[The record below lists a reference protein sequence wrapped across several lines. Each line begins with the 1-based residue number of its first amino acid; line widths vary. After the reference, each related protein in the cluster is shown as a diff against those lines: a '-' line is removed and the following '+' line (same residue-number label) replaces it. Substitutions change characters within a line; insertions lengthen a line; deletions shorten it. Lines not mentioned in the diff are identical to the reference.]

1 MTISSNQLRQLIAET
16 LKDADLYSGDAVEL
30 LMGTSAQESHLGSYI
45 HQINGPALGI
55 FQMEPA
61 TEEDIWNNY
70 LRYKSSLSAVVKTVM
85 TGNPN
90 ELAWN
95 LKYAILMARIH
106 YLRVKA
112 GLPDSANVHAMALYW
127 KQYYNTPLGRGT
139 AKEFAKNYARY
150 AADES

>member
-1 MTISSNQLRQLIAET
+1 MTINKDQLRQLIAET
-16 LKDADLYSGDAVEL
+16 LKNADLYSDDAVEL

-61 TEEDIWNNY
+61 TAHDIWTNY
-70 LRYKSSLSAVVKTVM
+70 LKYKPGLVGVVKTVM

-112 GLPDSANVHAMALYW
+112 GLPDSSNVHAMALYW

-139 AKEFAKNYARY
+139 AEEFAKNYARY
-150 AADES
+150 AANES